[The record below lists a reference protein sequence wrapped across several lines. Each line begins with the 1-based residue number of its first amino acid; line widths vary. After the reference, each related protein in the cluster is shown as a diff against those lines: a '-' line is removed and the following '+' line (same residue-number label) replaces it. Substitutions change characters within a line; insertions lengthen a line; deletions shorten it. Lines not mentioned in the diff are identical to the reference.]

1 MDHEAV
7 RRAQEG
13 DHEAFA
19 AIVRGALARL
29 YGTARLILRDPSL
42 AEEAVQEALL
52 EAWRDIRALRDPDR
66 LEAWLQRILVRT
78 CYRTARGSRRRF
90 AAEIPLDPAV
100 DLAEADST
108 GHIADRDTIEHAFRH
123 LSQDERTVLVL
134 VYFADLTL
142 ADASVVLGIP
152 LGTMKSR
159 LHHAIRSLRAAMAAD
174 DRVLGI
180 LDRTTT

>member
-19 AIVRGALARL
+19 SIVRGALARL
-29 YGTARLILRDPSL
+29 FGTARLILRDSSL
-42 AEEAVQEALL
+42 AEEAVQDALL

-66 LEAWLQRILVRT
+66 VDAWLHRILVRT
-78 CYRTARGSRRRF
+78 CYRAARGSRRRV
-90 AAEIPLDPAV
+90 AAEIPLDPGV
-100 DLAEADST
+100 DMAATDRT
-108 GHIADRDTIEHAFRH
+108 AHVADRDTIEQAFRH

-142 ADASVVLGIP
+142 ADTSVVLGIP
-152 LGTMKSR
+152 LGTTKSR
-159 LHHAIRSLRAAMAAD
+159 LHHALRSLRAALAAE
-174 DRVLGI
+174 DRALGT